1 MPATN
6 YYKAT
11 TGDMSAHGLKQAI
24 FPFDDGDPDSHR
36 VALRDARPWAPGEAA
51 QVSVWRL
58 TAEVPS
64 YMPVVGKP
72 RVGGMVVAE
81 GIVDVGELMRKAG

>member
-11 TGDMSAHGLKQAI
+11 TGDLSAGTLKQAV
-24 FPFDDGDPDSHR
+24 FPFDDGEPDSHR
-36 VALRDARPWAPGEAA
+36 VALRDARSWAPGEAA
-51 QVSVWRL
+51 QVSVWRQ
-58 TAEVPS
+58 TAVVPS

-72 RVGGMVVAE
+72 RVGGVVVAE
-81 GIVDVGELMRKAG
+81 GIVDVGELLRKAG